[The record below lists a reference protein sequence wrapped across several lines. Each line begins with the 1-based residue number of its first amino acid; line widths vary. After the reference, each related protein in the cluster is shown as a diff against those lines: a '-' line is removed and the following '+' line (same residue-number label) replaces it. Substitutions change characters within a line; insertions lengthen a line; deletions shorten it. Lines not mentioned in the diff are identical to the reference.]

1 MSTMGTTMSILET
14 VRALDSEISGGDV
27 RKIGDY
33 LADDFQFV
41 GVGPQPMGKAETI
54 GVWTTLR
61 AALPDFNHNLSNIRE
76 AGSIVYAT
84 VEVTGT
90 HTGTLWVPDGPTISP
105 TGRKARNPLE
115 RVAITVR
122 NGKVTS
128 WEVEHVP
135 GGGLAGLLAQL
146 S

>member
-1 MSTMGTTMSILET
+1 MSAVETTGSAVDT
-14 VRALDSEISGGDV
+14 VRALDSEISGGDL

-41 GVGPQPMGKAETI
+41 GVSPQALGKAESI

-61 AALPDFNHNLSNIRE
+61 AAFPDFDHNLAVTRE
-76 AGSIVYAT
+76 AGAIVYAT

-90 HTGTLWVPDGPTISP
+90 HTGAFIVPDGPTIPP
-105 TGRKARNPLE
+105 TGRKVRNPNE
-115 RVAITVR
+115 RIAITVR
-122 NGKVTS
+122 AGKVTK

-135 GGGLAGLLAQL
+135 GGGLEGILGQIG
-146 S
+146 